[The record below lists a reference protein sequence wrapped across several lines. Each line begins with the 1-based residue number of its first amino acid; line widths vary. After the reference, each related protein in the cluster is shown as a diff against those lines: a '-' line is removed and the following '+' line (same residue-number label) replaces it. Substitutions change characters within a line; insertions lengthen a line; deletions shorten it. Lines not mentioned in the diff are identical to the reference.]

1 MVRIVYNDR
10 QMKDFLK
17 IFINLLDIFKM
28 DFILVELENSLIEI
42 EYE

>member
-1 MVRIVYNDR
+1 MVHIVYNDR